1 LLDPSG
7 QIWRVLASEGG
18 GDMVK
23 MLPKE
28 FISDDKIEPK
38 LLLAKVKAALHSGVP
53 CAGVF

>member
-1 LLDPSG
+1 MDPSG
-7 QIWRVLASEGG
+7 QIWCVLASEGG